1 MITLYTLPDCGI
13 CKMIKTKLN
22 AKNIQYNERGL
33 QEIADKLKID
43 HAPILQIMSQD
54 EDKILFSPSEMV
66 AWINQQE

>member
-22 AKNIQYNERGL
+22 AKNIQYNERSL

-43 HAPILQIMSQD
+43 HAPVLQIISQD
-54 EDKILFSPSEMV
+54 EDKILFSPAEMV
-66 AWINQQE
+66 TWINQQE